1 MSYVD
6 GFVLCVPK
14 KKLAAYRRMA
24 TVAGKVWR
32 EYGALDFKEC
42 ALDDPK
48 VMMGIPF
55 PKLAKL
61 KKGET
66 VLFSFIV
73 YKSRAHRDK
82 VNARVMKDERLQCD
96 PADMPFNPKR
106 MSYGGF
112 KVIVQG

>member
-14 KKLAAYRRMA
+14 RKLAAYRRLA

-42 ALDDPK
+42 VLDDPK
-48 VMMGIPF
+48 MMMGIPF
-55 PKLAKL
+55 AKLAKA
-61 KKGET
+61 KKGE
-66 VLFSFIV
+66 VPLFSFIV

-82 VNARVMKDERLQCD
+82 VLAKVMKDKRLHCD
-96 PADMPFNPKR
+96 PADMPFSPKR